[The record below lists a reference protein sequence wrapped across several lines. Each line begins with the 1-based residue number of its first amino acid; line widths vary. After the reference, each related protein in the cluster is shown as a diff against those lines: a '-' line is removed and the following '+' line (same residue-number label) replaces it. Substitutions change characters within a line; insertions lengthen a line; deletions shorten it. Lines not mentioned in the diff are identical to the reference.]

1 MSGTT
6 LMRKPMTAKEEEKS
20 YKGVLDALEI
30 KDGRPEDRIKALMQV
45 PFEKFLTIPRSV
57 GWAWCVDGDFVD
69 KTLSHAELA
78 ALSGQTSKAISAMPA
93 AALVKDLVLG
103 DCQLDVS
110 SPTLYMFIKLISAN
124 ILHRLLWY
132 PYFLH
137 PESQE
142 LARNSL
148 TL

>member
-30 KDGRPEDRIKALMQV
+30 KDGSPEDRIKALIQV

-69 KTLSHAELA
+69 RTLSHAELA

-93 AALVKDLVLG
+93 AALVPGMRRTTEMSAVSPCHPCSENDVLMLFVRV
-103 DCQLDVS
+103 C
-110 SPTLYMFIKLISAN
+110 
-124 ILHRLLWY
+124 
-132 PYFLH
+132 
-137 PESQE
+137 E
-142 LARNSL
+142 
-148 TL
+148 